1 MESIINNYLGDVLV
15 SAGYI
20 AYLGPFTVR
29 SSDFSVKSTSS
40 YNQPLKLIS
49 YYPMLNIGHCVYSLI
64 NSMKNIF
71 YTDLLL
77 FFSIVGKV

>member
-29 SSDFSVKSTSS
+29 SSDFSVYIIVESTIEM
-40 YNQPLKLIS
+40 IS

-77 FFSIVGKV
+77 LFSIVGKV

>member
-1 MESIINNYLGDVLV
+1 MLLTAVKDLLICFVVQLIGGLADEKDRWKESVEKLESIINNYLGDVLV

-40 YNQPLKLIS
+40 
-49 YYPMLNIGHCVYSLI
+49 
-64 NSMKNIF
+64 
-71 YTDLLL
+71 
-77 FFSIVGKV
+77 